1 MSSLSQ
7 LFQRLLT
14 FVTRA
19 VAVVAGLVLTGS
31 LIVAGLIAAF
41 VIVVWSLLRG
51 GKPPV
56 GVFRRPAA
64 GWPPQPSMGR
74 ASGWG
79 APRGEVIDIQARE
92 VAGDERR

>member
-7 LFQRLLT
+7 FFQGLLT

-41 VIVVWSLLRG
+41 FIVVWSVLRG
-51 GKPPV
+51 GRPPV
-56 GVFRRPAA
+56 GVFNRP
-64 GWPPQPSMGR
+64 GWPPQPSMPRGS
-74 ASGWG
+74 AWG

-92 VAGDERR
+92 VAADERR